1 MSGRI
6 LGTNR
11 GLTCTQE
18 EVPEGSQ
25 TGAAAQNTS
34 GEELPVRAQSAGADS
49 DYSPSWEAA
58 SAADAEAGGSRRS
71 DSAASGPL
79 HFHDG
84 HIIITFSVLIE

>member
-6 LGTNR
+6 LGTDR

-25 TGAAAQNTS
+25 TGAAAQNTCK
-34 GEELPVRAQSAGADS
+34 EELPVRAQSAGADS
-49 DYSPSWEAA
+49 DHSPRWEVA

-71 DSAASGPL
+71 DGAASGAL
-79 HFHDG
+79 HFHDV
-84 HIIITFSVLIE
+84 HMIITFSVLIE